1 MKGPLKTCEMA
12 LRLKAHTADAAMLFL
27 NVSEEEG
34 EEGEERALMK
44 DEHRGTSRKLW
55 SAWVADHK
63 S

>member
-1 MKGPLKTCEMA
+1 MA